1 MALDV
6 FQTAMGTRVLY
17 PGLQF
22 CKTQNFEFT
31 IVSFCHG
38 GIEEEGFWRI
48 KEKWEE
54 GKGGGRCRKKN

>member
-6 FQTAMGTRVLY
+6 FQATMGTRVLY

-38 GIEEEGFWRI
+38 DREEGSQEIGEWEVRTRRW
-48 KEKWEE
+48 EK
-54 GKGGGRCRKKN
+54 KKKRKN